1 MMKIPLHCVVLLVG
15 PAGCGK
21 STWAHNH
28 FPAHELLS
36 FETLQQ
42 GLCGDVISTIQPGV
56 VWEELRRQV
65 DTRISQGQ
73 RAVVDAPNLKARD
86 RLEFA
91 SIAEKFGVDVF
102 YIHFDLPLATLLE
115 RNPHI
120 PADIMQKS
128 FHTYQTA
135 KREIASGDKARAT
148 VVSTNA
154 AVTSFPTTVAS
165 ARILAVGDVHGNWDA
180 MQQASEFASEQNA
193 HIVWLGDVV
202 DYGKHNL
209 KCVRLAYD
217 TVKTGRANMI
227 WGNHERKIDRWIQN
241 NLGSAYTGRLSE
253 ANLCTAKEILSINK
267 DRQRKFLSAWT
278 ALRNWSHN
286 HLVVG
291 HYLFTHGA
299 ATPGMWTQTERR
311 LVGDDSNMAYFGEVD
326 RDSPMKNDGYPN
338 RVWNWVNSI
347 PNGHTVVVGHDWL
360 DRVGNEITVK
370 TSPHGGTALAVDC
383 GSSKGGR
390 LGCVLIDLEEKS
402 LTAHYF

>member
-1 MMKIPLHCVVLLVG
+1 
-15 PAGCGK
+15 
-21 STWAHNH
+21 
-28 FPAHELLS
+28 
-36 FETLQQ
+36 
-42 GLCGDVISTIQPGV
+42 
-56 VWEELRRQV
+56 
-65 DTRISQGQ
+65 
-73 RAVVDAPNLKARD
+73 
-86 RLEFA
+86 
-91 SIAEKFGVDVF
+91 
-102 YIHFDLPLATLLE
+102 
-115 RNPHI
+115 
-120 PADIMQKS
+120 MQKS